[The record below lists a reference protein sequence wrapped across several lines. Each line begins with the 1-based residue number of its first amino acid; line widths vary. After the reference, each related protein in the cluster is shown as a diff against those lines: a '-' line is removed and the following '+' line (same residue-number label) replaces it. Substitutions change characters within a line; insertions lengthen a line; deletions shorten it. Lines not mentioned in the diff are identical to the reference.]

1 MAITISDYLTLPAP
15 KPLRDT
21 DIVGLGLPVSGYPT
35 KEAIPVY
42 MRHLYMEVTDENG
55 VKWRLEDAFD
65 LTVWTEMTVDATS
78 ETTRAITASVDAGGI
93 DVGEVVPMGTDIT
106 ELVAQL
112 IAPLIMPT
120 VALQNYTILGGVVAS
135 TMEVGEQ
142 YIQQLFATYNKGLI
156 ASKDGHPVVPLTGAS
171 TGQTYTG
178 NGINGLGLV
187 STHIVAGANYWNLSE
202 NFTNTSAP
210 YYDSQGNQASNL
222 NGLRGPGAV
231 NDASEMI
238 TGKYRY
244 WYSVGSIPTNS
255 AGVRALVT
263 RGFYPIS
270 TFSIVIP
277 ASTPQVAF
285 YIPSGESI
293 TVQYK
298 ESSYADVT
306 STFSETVMN
315 VADAAG
321 IAKSYSRFE
330 TIIPGGGYPSQA
342 TYIITIN

>member
-1 MAITISDYLTLPAP
+1 MAITISDYFTLPAP

-35 KEAIPVY
+35 KEAIPAY
-42 MRHLYMEVTDENG
+42 MRHLYMEVTDDLG

-78 ETTRAITASVDAGGI
+78 ETTKNITASVQTGGI
-93 DVGEVVPMGTDIT
+93 NIGELVPMGTDIT
-106 ELVAQL
+106 ELVEQL

-120 VALQNYTILGGVVAS
+120 ISLQNHTILGGVVAD
-135 TMEVGEQ
+135 TMEVGSL
-142 YIQQLFATYNKGLI
+142 YTQQLFATYNKGLI
-156 ASKDGHPVVPLTGAS
+156 ESKDGHPVIPLTGAS
-171 TGQTYTG
+171 TGQTYSGTG
-178 NGINGLGLV
+178 ISGTGMV
-187 STHIVAGANYWNLSE
+187 SAYIVLGANFWSLSE
-202 NFTNTSAP
+202 SFTGTNTP
-210 YYDSQGNQASNL
+210 YYDSQGNVATNL
-222 NGLRGPGAV
+222 DGQRGPGAV
-231 NDASEMI
+231 NDASDII

-244 WYSVGSIPTNS
+244 WFSVGSIPTNS

-263 RGFYPIS
+263 KGFYPIT
-270 TFSIVIP
+270 TFNIVIP
-277 ASTPQVAF
+277 ANTPQVAF
-285 YIPSGESI
+285 YIPAGESI

-315 VADAAG
+315 VDDAAG

>member
-35 KEAIPVY
+35 KEALPMY

-55 VKWRLEDAFD
+55 IKWRLEDAFD
-65 LTVWTEMTVDATS
+65 LTIWTEMTVDATS
-78 ETTRAITASVDAGGI
+78 ETTKAITASVDAGGI
-93 DVGEVVPMGTDIT
+93 AIGETVPMGTDIT
-106 ELVAQL
+106 ELVEQL

-120 VALQNYTILGGVVAS
+120 VSLPNYTILGGVVAA
-135 TMEVGEQ
+135 TMEVGAQ
-142 YIQQLFATYNKGLI
+142 YTQQLFATYNKGLI
-156 ASKDGHPVVPLTGAS
+156 ESKDGHPVVPLTGAS

-178 NGINGLGLV
+178 TGITSLGLV
-187 STHIVAGANYWNLSE
+187 STHIILGANYWHLSE
-202 NFTNTSAP
+202 NFTGTNTP
-210 YYDSQGNQASNL
+210 YYDSQGNVATNL

-231 NDASEMI
+231 TDVSETI

-244 WYSVGSIPTNS
+244 WYSVGSIPVNS

-263 RGFYPIS
+263 RGFYPVT
-270 TFSIVIP
+270 TFSITIP
-277 ASTPQVAF
+277 ISTPEVAF
-285 YIPSGESI
+285 YLPVGESI

-306 STFSETVMN
+306 STFTETVMN
-315 VADAAG
+315 VDDAAG
-321 IAKSYSRFE
+321 IPKSYSRFE
-330 TIIPGGGYPSQA
+330 TTIPGGGYPSQA